1 MTPHRTPNPP
11 CQLRHPGG
19 LSLPLLLTDP
29 PLTSMRSTVCPHEE
43 EGPSPTEAAA
53 LGPEHQGLACA
64 LDARGAMTSPGA
76 RRCLHGDAQQP
87 HRHPAPLGLS
97 RTPLASTAPARQRQ
111 AHVEVPPQLC
121 GGPGATGARR
131 SPPQGLPS
139 RPRPAPA
146 VCAAQEP
153 LRAKP
158 LRNRLSLDRSAPPPR
173 EPGPQHPRPGA
184 RRSPALGRDSKHRAE
199 APRPQHTRHVPR
211 SARGQGADEVQSTP
225 SAGTLGQQS
234 TTPPATAQHLAGGLN
249 GLRSEAAGTSAPG
262 PCPPRTERSPPP
274 APAEPRGLPATWGQL
289 AGEAATRLLRPR
301 VLRNS
306 GTSERAPGPT
316 AGPWFSKTGEGGT

>member
-1 MTPHRTPNPP
+1 
-11 CQLRHPGG
+11 
-19 LSLPLLLTDP
+19 
-29 PLTSMRSTVCPHEE
+29 MRSTVCPHEE

-64 LDARGAMTSPGA
+64 LDARGATMPRGA

-111 AHVEVPPQLC
+111 AHVEVLPQLC

-139 RPRPAPA
+139 HPRPAPA

-158 LRNRLSLDRSAPPPR
+158 LRNRLSLDRSAPP
-173 EPGPQHPRPGA
+173 
-184 RRSPALGRDSKHRAE
+184 L
-199 APRPQHTRHVPR
+199 
-211 SARGQGADEVQSTP
+211 
-225 SAGTLGQQS
+225 
-234 TTPPATAQHLAGGLN
+234 
-249 GLRSEAAGTSAPG
+249 
-262 PCPPRTERSPPP
+262 
-274 APAEPRGLPATWGQL
+274 
-289 AGEAATRLLRPR
+289 
-301 VLRNS
+301 
-306 GTSERAPGPT
+306 
-316 AGPWFSKTGEGGT
+316 

>member
-1 MTPHRTPNPP
+1 MVTAADSAAAAGRPWAAAGHPPSSAGLPGRPPSTEPSRDSPHVTPHRTPNPP

-43 EGPSPTEAAA
+43 EGPSRTEAAA

-64 LDARGAMTSPGA
+64 LDARGATTPRGA

-121 GGPGATGARR
+121 GGPGATRARR

-139 RPRPAPA
+139 RPHPAPA

-158 LRNRLSLDRSAPPPR
+158 LRNRLSLDRSARPP
-173 EPGPQHPRPGA
+173 
-184 RRSPALGRDSKHRAE
+184 
-199 APRPQHTRHVPR
+199 
-211 SARGQGADEVQSTP
+211 
-225 SAGTLGQQS
+225 
-234 TTPPATAQHLAGGLN
+234 
-249 GLRSEAAGTSAPG
+249 
-262 PCPPRTERSPPP
+262 
-274 APAEPRGLPATWGQL
+274 
-289 AGEAATRLLRPR
+289 
-301 VLRNS
+301 
-306 GTSERAPGPT
+306 
-316 AGPWFSKTGEGGT
+316 

>member
-1 MTPHRTPNPP
+1 MP
-11 CQLRHPGG
+11 RHPAGPGG
-19 LSLPLLLTDP
+19 ACTGTHSSPTATRPLLGSAGRRWPLLLQRNSARPTWK
-29 PLTSMRSTVCPHEE
+29 SPHSSVE
-43 EGPSPTEAAA
+43 
-53 LGPEHQGLACA
+53 
-64 LDARGAMTSPGA
+64 ARGPPGHVGA
-76 RRCLHGDAQQP
+76 PRRGC
-87 HRHPAPLGLS
+87 
-97 RTPLASTAPARQRQ
+97 
-111 AHVEVPPQLC
+111 
-121 GGPGATGARR
+121 
-131 SPPQGLPS
+131 
-139 RPRPAPA
+139 RPAPA
-146 VCAAQEP
+146 RLPPSAL
-153 LRAKP
+153 LR
-158 LRNRLSLDRSAPPPR
+158 SLCGRSPFATACHSTVPHPPC

-199 APRPQHTRHVPR
+199 APRPQHARHVPR
-211 SARGQGADEVQSTP
+211 SARGQGAAGPEDGAADEVQSAP
-225 SAGTLGQQS
+225 SAGTLGQRS
-234 TTPPATAQHLAGGLN
+234 AAPPTTAQHLAGGLN

>member
-64 LDARGAMTSPGA
+64 LDACGATTPRRA

-139 RPRPAPA
+139 RLPPSAL
-146 VCAAQEP
+146 
-153 LRAKP
+153 LR
-158 LRNRLSLDRSAPPPR
+158 SLCGRSPFATACHSTVPHPPC

-199 APRPQHTRHVPR
+199 APRPQHARHVPR
-211 SARGQGADEVQSTP
+211 STRGQGADEVQSAP

-234 TTPPATAQHLAGGLN
+234 TAPPTTAQHLAGDLN
-249 GLRSEAAGTSAPG
+249 GLLSEAAGTSVPG
-262 PCPPRTERSPPP
+262 PCPPWTERSPPP

-301 VLRNS
+301 VLGNS
-306 GTSERAPGPT
+306 GTSERAPGLT
-316 AGPWFSKTGEGGT
+316 AGPWFSKTGGGGM

>member
-1 MTPHRTPNPP
+1 
-11 CQLRHPGG
+11 
-19 LSLPLLLTDP
+19 
-29 PLTSMRSTVCPHEE
+29 MRPHEE

-53 LGPEHQGLACA
+53 LGPEHQGLACV
-64 LDARGAMTSPGA
+64 LDARGATTPRGA

-139 RPRPAPA
+139 QLLPSAL
-146 VCAAQEP
+146 
-153 LRAKP
+153 LR
-158 LRNRLSLDRSAPPPR
+158 SLCGRSPFATACHSTVPHPPC

-199 APRPQHTRHVPR
+199 APRPQHARHVPR
-211 SARGQGADEVQSTP
+211 SARGQGADEVQSAP
-225 SAGTLGQQS
+225 SAGTLGQRS
-234 TTPPATAQHLAGGLN
+234 AAPPTTAQHLAGGLN

-262 PCPPRTERSPPP
+262 PCPLRTERSPPP
-274 APAEPRGLPATWGQL
+274 GGSWRER
-289 AGEAATRLLRPR
+289 RPR
-301 VLRNS
+301 ACSVLASSGKAAPRNAHLD
-306 GTSERAPGPT
+306 RQRDPG
-316 AGPWFSKTGEGGT
+316 FRKRGEGHVGVHREERSRGASQRTPHVVGA